1 VLAQIVNV
9 QIVIAKIDV
18 IAVIEKQHVSVV
30 TIVNVA
36 HNKKTARQGGL
47 F

>member
-1 VLAQIVNV
+1 VLAQTVNV
-9 QIVIAKIDV
+9 QIVIVKIDV

-30 TIVNVA
+30 TIVSVV

-47 F
+47 L